1 MKPIARILV
10 GVEFTDA
17 GQCALDEAS
26 LLARLF
32 GAQLTLLHALPD
44 VVAGER
50 DTAAVVSHAER
61 MLEKVA
67 TDLEADDV
75 RVARPFMLAV
85 GTAPGDALLAAIAEV
100 YPDVTVL
107 GAGTKT
113 AMDRVLLGATAER
126 VVRESRQAVW
136 LTRPGRDHGAVQR
149 IVVAVDASAPARE
162 ALAAA
167 AFLAR
172 TFVAEL
178 HTLSVVAPEETHGD
192 RALREALANIDL
204 HGINHHIAL
213 RHGKPGVKIVEA
225 VTELNADLL
234 ILGTARRTGVARL
247 LHGNTAEKV
256 LRQVP
261 CSLLVVPAAIG
272 SV

>member
-17 GQCALDEAS
+17 GQCALNEAS
-26 LLARLF
+26 LLARMF
-32 GAQLTLLHALPD
+32 GAQVVLLHSLPAIT
-44 VVAGER
+44 AGER
-50 DTAAVVSHAER
+50 DAAAVVSHAER
-61 MLEKVA
+61 MLEKLA

-75 RVARPFMLAV
+75 RVARPFLLPV
-85 GTAPGDALLAAIAEV
+85 GKAAGDALLAAISEV
-100 YPDVTVL
+100 HPDVVVL

-126 VVRESRQAVW
+126 VVRESSQAVW
-136 LTRPGRDHGAVQR
+136 LTRPGRDHETVTR
-149 IVVAVDASAPARE
+149 IVVAVDTSDPARE

-178 HTLSVVAPEETHGD
+178 HTLSVLPPDDTSGD
-192 RALREALANIDL
+192 RALREALAHIDL

-213 RHGKPGVKIVEA
+213 RHGKPAVKIVEA
-225 VTELNADLL
+225 VSELDADLL

-261 CSLLVVPAAIG
+261 CSLLVVPATDGTA
-272 SV
+272 

>member
-17 GQCALDEAS
+17 GQCALNEAS
-26 LLARLF
+26 LMARLF
-32 GAQLTLLHALPD
+32 GAQVVLLHTLPD
-44 VVAGER
+44 VTEGER
-50 DTAAVVSHAER
+50 DAAAIVSHAER

-67 TDLEADDV
+67 TDLEEDEV
-75 RVARPFMLAV
+75 RVRRPFLVAV
-85 GTAPGDALLAAIAEV
+85 NKAPGDALLAAIAEV
-100 YPDVTVL
+100 QPDVTFL

-113 AMDRVLLGATAER
+113 AMDRVLLGSTAER
-126 VVRESRQAVW
+126 IVRESPNAVW
-136 LTRPGRDHGAVQR
+136 LTRPGRDHGTIQR
-149 IVVAVDASAPARE
+149 IVVALDSSDPARE

-178 HTLSVVAPEETHGD
+178 HTLSVLPTQESGD
-192 RALREALANIDL
+192 KALREVLGRIDL

-213 RHGKPGVKIVEA
+213 RHGKPAVKIVEA
-225 VTELNADLL
+225 VSELNADLL
-234 ILGTARRTGVARL
+234 ILGTAGRKGVARL

-261 CSLLVVPAAIG
+261 CSMLVVPAATG
-272 SV
+272 SA

>member
-17 GQCALDEAS
+17 GQCALNEAA

-32 GAQLTLLHALPD
+32 GAQVVLLHTLPD
-44 VVAGER
+44 VTEGGR

-61 MLEKVA
+61 LLEKLA
-67 TDLEADDV
+67 KDLEEDEV
-75 RVARPFMLAV
+75 RVARPFLVAV
-85 GTAPGDALLAAIAEV
+85 GETPGGALLTAIAEV
-100 YPDVTVL
+100 QPDVTVL

-126 VVRESRQAVW
+126 VVRESPNAVW
-136 LTRPGRDHGAVQR
+136 LTRPGRDHGTIQR
-149 IVVAVDASAPARE
+149 IVVAVDASDPARE
-162 ALAAA
+162 ALATA

-178 HTLSVVAPEETHGD
+178 HTLSVLPTQEGGD
-192 RALREALANIDL
+192 QALREVLARIDL
-204 HGINHHIAL
+204 HGIDHHVAL
-213 RHGKPGVKIVEA
+213 RHGKAAVKIVEA
-225 VTELNADLL
+225 VSELEADLL
-234 ILGTARRTGVARL
+234 ILGTAGRKGVARL

-261 CSLLVVPAAIG
+261 CSLLVVPAANG
-272 SV
+272 SS